1 MCSIAGFVSKTSQK
15 EILDLM
21 NRELSHRGSDDSGL
35 FVERFKDDFVHLAHN
50 RLSILDISQNAHQP
64 FVSDCKRFV
73 IVYNGEV
80 YNFRDIKEEL
90 VKLGYFFRSK
100 SDTEVILYAYMEWG
114 RECVERFIGMF
125 AFCIYDK
132 KEGTLFLARDRAGVK
147 PLYFYDGGGEFVF
160 ASEIKAFHKNPSFVK
175 ELNENVLPFY
185 MRFGYVPSK
194 NSIFKN
200 LYKLEQGCYML
211 YDIASNKYEIK
222 RYWSVLEHYKKEK
235 FEKSEKEIERE
246 LEEILYEASSFRMIA
261 DVDVGIFLSGGY
273 DSSFVAA
280 VLQRN
285 YDQKLNTFSIGFE
298 EEEFDESYYA
308 KNIARYLGTK
318 HQNHFI
324 GEKEL
329 VDIAL
334 NLPFIYDEPFADDST
349 IPTVALCAFAKRG
362 VKVALSGDGGDE
374 AFCGYSKYSALYPL
388 ANSFK
393 KNTLKMLVGLLPDSS
408 VEGINLLLP
417 QSLKNR
423 NITDKYNKFKRAINS
438 KSLSEMFVNASSNI
452 SQKELY
458 KLLSLRKVQQIIP
471 FSFKYFNDIKDLN
484 FLDQMMAMDYITY
497 LSDNSLVKVDRASM
511 SLSLE
516 AREPLID
523 HRIVEYLSRVPVC
536 VKYKN
541 REKKYLLKKILYK
554 YIPKKK
560 LQRPKSG
567 FQPPLERWLRKELSF
582 LVDIYL
588 DEKRIKKSEY
598 FIPKEVLGMKKAF
611 KDGKKININKL
622 WSIIVFE
629 MWRERWMG

>member
-100 SDTEVILYAYMEWG
+100 SDTEVILYAYKEWG
-114 RECVERFIGMF
+114 VKCIEKFIGMF

-160 ASEIKAFHKNPSFVK
+160 ASEIKAFHKNPSFIK
-175 ELNENVLPFY
+175 ELNEDVLPFY

-222 RYWSVLEHYKKEK
+222 RYWSAIEEYKKEK
-235 FEKSEKEIERE
+235 FQKSEEEIERE
-246 LEEILYEASSFRMIA
+246 LEEILYEAAAFRMIA

-273 DSSFVAA
+273 DSSFIAA
-280 VLQRN
+280 ILQRN
-285 YDQKLNTFSIGFE
+285 YDTKLNTFSIGFE
-298 EEEFDESYYA
+298 EKEFDESSYA
-308 KNIARYLGTK
+308 ENIAKYLGTK

-324 GEKEL
+324 KKKEL

-349 IPTVALCAFAKRG
+349 IPTVALSSFARNG
-362 VKVALSGDGGDE
+362 VKVVLSGDGGDE
-374 AFCGYSKYSALYPL
+374 VFCGYSKYSALYPL
-388 ANSFK
+388 ANSLK
-393 KNTLKMLVGLLPDSS
+393 KNALKLLVGLLPDLS
-408 VEGINLLLP
+408 VEGINSLLP
-417 QSLKNR
+417 QNLKNR
-423 NITDKYNKFKRAINS
+423 NITDKYDKFKRAVNS
-438 KSLSEMFVNASSNI
+438 ENLSQMFINASSNI
-452 SQKELY
+452 SQKELNDILFVS
-458 KLLSLRKVQQIIP
+458 KFIP
-471 FSFKYFNDIKDLN
+471 SSFKYFDDIKDLN
-484 FLDQMMAMDYITY
+484 FLDQMMAIDYITY

-511 SLSLE
+511 SFSLE

-523 HRIVEYLSRVPVC
+523 HRIVEYLSKIPVSI
-536 VKYKN
+536 KYKN
-541 REKKYLLKKILYK
+541 KNKKYLLKKILHK
-554 YIPKKK
+554 YIPKEK

-567 FQPPLERWLRKELSF
+567 FQPPLERWLRRELSF

-588 DEKRIKKSEY
+588 DETRIKKSKY
-598 FIPKEVLGMKKAF
+598 FIANEVLGMKKAF
-611 KDGKKININKL
+611 KEGKKININKL